1 MKDSVRNRCSFY
13 WERSLAL
20 GPDSTVCTV
29 TLSSLPERIPGDRTT
44 IPETERRTVGR
55 TAHTIVV
62 VALCGSGW
70 LVARVVGEGSA
81 AVVFGI
87 TAAGAI
93 QVVSFWRLAG
103 RLSAKQDATRAWV
116 GGMMARFAAFGA
128 MATLSVL
135 TELAPREAMYA
146 FAFTLITLVLLEA
159 VWLAV
164 ATGRNRPV
172 EG

>member
-1 MKDSVRNRCSFY
+1 M
-13 WERSLAL
+13 
-20 GPDSTVCTV
+20 
-29 TLSSLPERIPGDRTT
+29 TLSSLPERIPGGWTT

-70 LVARVVGEGSA
+70 LVARAVGEGSA

-87 TAAGAI
+87 AAAGTI
-93 QVVSFWRLAG
+93 QVVIFWRLAG

-116 GGMMARFAAFGA
+116 GGMVARFAAFGA

-135 TELAPREAMYA
+135 TQLVPREVMTA